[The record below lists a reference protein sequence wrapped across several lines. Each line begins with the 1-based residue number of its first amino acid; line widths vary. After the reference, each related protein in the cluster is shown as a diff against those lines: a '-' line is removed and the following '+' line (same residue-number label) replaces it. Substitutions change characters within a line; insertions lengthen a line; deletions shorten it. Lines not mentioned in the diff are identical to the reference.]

1 MTNFSVPRHIKAD
14 DFIVSLARAKVHL
27 PPEIWR
33 DVLRAFAALTD
44 HEIVRF
50 ARRPPDQSMTGE
62 NLGWMSGRGSMAYE
76 LSAIFDGCT
85 ELARGIEA
93 QRMEQEQK
101 NAERRNAAA
110 AGIGHLAAG

>member
-1 MTNFSVPRHIKAD
+1 MTTFSVPRHIKSD
-14 DFIVSLARAKVHL
+14 EFILSLARAKVHL
-27 PPEIWR
+27 PPEIWT
-33 DVLRAFAALTD
+33 DVLRALAALTD
-44 HEIVRF
+44 NEIVRF

-62 NLGWMSGRGSMAYE
+62 TLGWMSGRGSLAYE

-110 AGIGHLAAG
+110 AAIGNLAAG